1 MEPGLI
7 AASIAAVL
15 IYGVSKGG
23 FGGGLGVAAV
33 PLMALVMSPARAAAI
48 LLPVLVLMD
57 LIGLVAYRGRF
68 ERRAIATMLP
78 AAIGGIVAASLAF
91 RYFSDDAVR
100 LLVGLV
106 AIGFS
111 LNHFLRRGAAARP
124 PAPQRPLLGA
134 FWGAIAGFTSTL
146 AHSGGPPANVYL
158 LPLKLEKSVF
168 VGTMIVLFAAM
179 NVVKLVP
186 FVGLGL
192 LDTPSLKASAMLA
205 PLAALGMGLG
215 IWLHKRV
222 DERLFYRLCYLFVL
236 LTGLKLAWD
245 ALT

>member
-7 AASIAAVL
+7 AASVAAVL

-33 PLMALVMSPARAAAI
+33 PLMALVMRPAHAAAI

-68 ERRAIATMLP
+68 ERRAVATMLP
-78 AAIGGIVAASLAF
+78 AAICGIVVASLAF

-111 LNHFLRRGAAARP
+111 LNHFLRRGAEARP

-134 FWGAIAGFTSTL
+134 FWGAVAGFTSTL

-179 NVVKLVP
+179 NMVKLVP

-192 LDTPSLKASAMLA
+192 LDAASLKASAMLA
-205 PLAALGMGLG
+205 PLAALGMGFG

-222 DERLFYRLCYLFVL
+222 NERLFYRLCYTFVL
-236 LTGLKLAWD
+236 LTGLKLVWD